1 MLSHL
6 AEFEHVYGPLR
17 LFRYITVR
25 AGLAAITA
33 LIIGFVIAPWLFRK
47 LRALNCK
54 QKVRDAAIVGTLADL
69 HSGKESTPTMGGLQ
83 IYIAL
88 IVSVLLWTKLNV
100 YVLVALMVFTGLA
113 ILGFVDDFCK
123 VVFKNTAGVSGR
135 LKLAIQASLTLM
147 AVGLL
152 LLNSESSAFITQLYV
167 PFLKNPIIQTMPIW
181 FICIF
186 LFFVIAGSSNA
197 INLTDGIDGLAIG
210 CTITV
215 ALAFAILSYCAGNAV
230 AAEYLF
236 LNFQPGAGEL
246 SIVCMA
252 LVGASLSFLWYNAYP
267 AEVFMGDTGS
277 LALGGLIGSI
287 AFMVQQPF
295 TLVIVGGIFVMEAMS
310 VILQVGSYKLRGKRI
325 FKMSPIHHHFELSN
339 WHESKVV
346 IRFWIMSLIFA
357 LIGLSTLKFR

>member
-6 AEFEHVYGPLR
+6 AEFEHIFGPLR

-25 AGLAAITA
+25 AGLAALTA
-33 LIIGFVIAPWLFRK
+33 LIVGFVVAPWLFRK
-47 LRALNCK
+47 LRALNCR
-54 QKVRDAAIVGTLADL
+54 QKVRDASVVGVLADL

-88 IVSVLLWTKLNV
+88 VVSVLLWVKLNI

-113 ILGFVDDFCK
+113 TLGFVDDFCK

-135 LKLAIQASLTLM
+135 MKLAIQAGLTLM

-152 LLNSESSAFITQLYV
+152 LLNSESSMFVSQLYV
-167 PFLKNPIIQTMPIW
+167 PFMKSPIIAAMPIW
-181 FICIF
+181 FICLF

-215 ALAFAILSYCAGNAV
+215 ALTFAILSYCAGNAM

-236 LNFQPGAGEL
+236 LNYQPGAGEL

-252 LVGASLSFLWYNAYP
+252 LVGASLAFLWYNAYP

-287 AFMVQQPF
+287 AFMIQQPF

-310 VILQVGSYKLRGKRI
+310 VILQVGSFKLRGKRI

-357 LIGLSTLKFR
+357 LIGLSTLKLR